1 MRLDIP
7 DDLPRRRTEDVNAAG
22 SDENTVIR
30 KLPDSPILHRLK
42 SLVERVA
49 DYRWTRRF
57 DTYAGV
63 SYSAASNGLASG
75 FLYKNDWAPMIGG
88 RFNF

>member
-1 MRLDIP
+1 M
-7 DDLPRRRTEDVNAAG
+7 
-22 SDENTVIR
+22 
-30 KLPDSPILHRLK
+30 
-42 SLVERVA
+42 VA

-57 DTYAGV
+57 DTYAGLN
-63 SYSAASNGLASG
+63 YSAASNGLASG